1 MDELT
6 ENCVGSDGCLKYFTI
21 AFYTGNKLVF
31 ESAHYGYEIYW
42 LHTGFAEMG
51 FMMTLAKIIR
61 SSKDF
66 IIRKI
71 NGLYKRRSRT
81 SSFGK
86 KRSGI
91 FVFHIIFLS
100 AERCPIHPFPVG

>member
-1 MDELT
+1 MGTKQESSTKELVFTGTVTEQMMDELT
-6 ENCVGSDGCLKYFTI
+6 ENCVGSDECLKYFTI

-42 LHTGFAEMG
+42 LHTGFAEM
-51 FMMTLAKIIR
+51 
-61 SSKDF
+61 
-66 IIRKI
+66 
-71 NGLYKRRSRT
+71 T

-91 FVFHIIFLS
+91 FVFYVIFLP
-100 AERCPIHPFPVG
+100 AERCPSHPFPVG